1 MLTFPDEVNDAGCP
15 NCELLPD
22 WDTLQTLPWAS
33 DATRTVQRVY
43 CSQGAVGGGVN
54 QATPR
59 EVCKRILEELRSFE
73 GRGLELMAAS
83 ELEFQVLKRDDAG
96 ALAPVFQGVDIFATL
111 QNNKCA
117 ELMYAIEANCE
128 PVGVDILTMNAEYG
142 AGQLEITMAPAKGIA
157 S

>member
-59 EVCKRILEELRSFE
+59 EVCKRMLEELRSFE

-83 ELEFQVLKRDDAG
+83 ELEFQVRRT
-96 ALAPVFQGVDIFATL
+96 APIPPTGPIR
-111 QNNKCA
+111 
-117 ELMYAIEANCE
+117 
-128 PVGVDILTMNAEYG
+128 G
-142 AGQLEITMAPAKGIA
+142 
-157 S
+157 